1 MSSFDDAT
9 IITTPPSRAVC
20 GTMTEPSAG
29 ADNYK
34 VGSEIARGGMGSI
47 LEAEDCK
54 LKRVVALKVM
64 LLDASTDASTRQRF
78 LREAEVLAM
87 LAHPNIVPIHDIV
100 WEDGLPLF
108 YSMKMVKGRT
118 LQHILTA
125 LQHHEPKALRD
136 YTLDRL
142 LLIFRKVCDAMAFA
156 HSKGVLHR
164 DLKPENIMVGEFGEV
179 LVMDWGL
186 AKMRNEEC
194 GMRNAEE
201 GAQDHSSFTD
211 PLPGS
216 AARTLDG
223 AVMGTPQYM
232 SPEQAMGQVN
242 DLDERSDIFSLGGI
256 LYAILTLRPPVEGK
270 TLQEVLEKVIGAQIT
285 SPSATTTDR
294 GQKLRKGDVLE
305 AKLIKPLPHAPGG
318 RVPAALSS
326 VAMKALRLEKDQ
338 RYQNVSALSADIE
351 AYQGGFATA
360 AEQAGALKQLKLL
373 LLRHKAVA
381 ASLLLLLLVS
391 AGFVLKVMA
400 SERKATRHAEVA
412 TANEQKAN
420 ANAEETRR
428 ALRDSQLALADA
440 AFRNSDAVAMAR
452 ALDGVPEDLRDQRWD
467 YLSAKRNS
475 SLGWGHL
482 QDFPKVLA
490 VQSIPGK
497 AGQFAVA
504 DDRGDV
510 GIVDVRSGEVLR
522 RITTGLSGRPVLA
535 VSEDGQRLA
544 FTARGASEVR
554 LHQVADGGL
563 EKTIPAPST
572 GIKVLEFSLDAR
584 QLLICDDMG
593 RDPNTCTAFMVNLE
607 NGSVVWRF
615 RGHHMCA
622 AFSSDGRRLFLA
634 SRALRKYFILD
645 AATGELL
652 SEMPCNV
659 ASMAMSRDKT
669 RLAFG
674 LHDGAVVMVDVA
686 TGKETN
692 RVRICRGTVAE
703 VLWTADDHLL
713 TIGSEVGFDSLRY
726 VMCLWT
732 DNFAKI
738 GTFFGLKE
746 FDQPTQVAIQPLSGD
761 LVVGGGLPQRWHLPV
776 GLEAARIKCQSEQGW
791 STCFLSD
798 TVMLCRDSLYSL
810 LRYDV
815 RDASSPKAL
824 PPTLPH
830 DFTMAKPFLPGKLV
844 AVGKRINASPFSI
857 KLYSVTES
865 QPMEL
870 REFPMPQWI
879 TGMDFDPAGARLAAI
894 TPERGF
900 TLFDVASGKVLLKL
914 PQNMERAV
922 FVGKGDCIAA
932 IVKKKRLPMEV
943 EDELTLFDANSGSP
957 LRSVTHHRQLNELV
971 VSPDRRL
978 IAIAGA
984 EQVIRVLDAATLEER
999 ISFRAHDAEITAMA
1013 FHPTLPMLAS
1023 GSADGS
1029 VKLWDHETARL
1040 RETFMGLDG
1049 VPVMMAF
1056 SPNGRLLSVEGQ
1068 ERMVRLFDLG
1078 ARLEPAQK

>member
-1 MSSFDDAT
+1 MSSLDDAT
-9 IITTPPSRAVC
+9 IITTPPSRAIC
-20 GTMTEPSAG
+20 GTMTEPSPG
-29 ADNYK
+29 ADNYQI
-34 VGSEIARGGMGSI
+34 GSEIARGGMGSI

-54 LKRVVALKVM
+54 LKRTVAIKVM
-64 LLDASTDASTRQRF
+64 LLDASTDTSTRQRF

-125 LQHHEPKALRD
+125 LQHHEPKAVRD

-186 AKMRNEEC
+186 AKQLMVEELMVDSQSPDAS
-194 GMRNAEE
+194 GLSTINS
-201 GAQDHSSFTD
+201 Q
-211 PLPGS
+211 LS
-216 AARTLDG
+216 ATLDG

-242 DLDERSDIFSLGGI
+242 ELDERSDIFSLGGI
-256 LYAILTLRPPVEGK
+256 LYAILTLRPPVEGA
-270 TLQEVLEKVIGAQIT
+270 TLQEVLDKVISAQIT

-294 GQKLRKGDVLE
+294 GKKVRKGDVLE

-326 VAMKALRLEKDQ
+326 VAMKALRLEKEQ
-338 RYQNVSALSADIE
+338 RYQDVSALSADIE

-381 ASLLLLLLVS
+381 ASLLVLLLVS
-391 AGFVLKVMA
+391 AGFVLKVLA

-440 AFRNSDAVAMAR
+440 AFGNLDPVAMAR

-467 YLSAKRNS
+467 YLSARRNS
-475 SLGWGHL
+475 SLGWFHL

-490 VQSIPGK
+490 LQSIPGK

-544 FTARGASEVR
+544 FTTRGASEVR

-572 GIKVLEFSLDAR
+572 GVKVLEFSLDAR

-593 RDPNTCTAFMVNLE
+593 RDPNTCTAFLVNLE

-615 RGHHMCA
+615 RGHHMRA

-645 AATGELL
+645 AATGALL
-652 SEMPCNV
+652 SEMPSNV

-713 TIGSEVGFDSLRY
+713 TIGSEVGFDSTRY

-746 FDQPTQVAIQPLSGD
+746 FDQPTQVDIHPLSGD

-798 TVMLCRDSLYSL
+798 TVMLCRDSHYSL

-815 RDASSPKAL
+815 RDARSPKAL
-824 PPTLPH
+824 PPAFPH
-830 DFTMAKPFLPGKLV
+830 DFTVAKPFLPGNLV
-844 AVGKRINASPFSI
+844 AVGKRINAPPFSI
-857 KLYSVTES
+857 KLYSVAEE
-865 QPMEL
+865 QPEEL
-870 REFPMPQWI
+870 REFPMPHW
-879 TGMDFDPAGARLAAI
+879 TMGMDFDPAGARLAAI
-894 TPERGF
+894 SFGHGF
-900 TLFDVASGKVLLKL
+900 TLFEVASRKVLLKL
-914 PQNMERAV
+914 PHNMERAV
-922 FVGKGDCIAA
+922 FVGKGDRIAA

-943 EDELTLFDANSGSP
+943 EDELTLFDADSGVP
-957 LRSVTHHRQLNELV
+957 LRTVTHHRQLNELV

-999 ISFRAHDAEITAMA
+999 LSFRAHDAEITALA
-1013 FHPTLPMLAS
+1013 FHPTLPVLAS

-1049 VPVMMAF
+1049 TPVMLAF

-1068 ERMVRLFDLG
+1068 ERMVRLFDLE
-1078 ARLEPAQK
+1078 R